1 MDFIICTPQ
10 VNRYGYR
17 ILPEGVRLDNFKK
30 NPVAL
35 WMHEYDDVPVGRWEN
50 LRLENGNLVA
60 TIAWSNEEDAQKLRR
75 LAEEGVIS
83 ATSMG
88 HDPISWTED
97 DTFLLQG
104 QTRPTVTE
112 TELLEISFV
121 TVPGN
126 PGAVRLN
133 LSNNQGVDDI
143 LPILSKKSD
152 KMDKKILEALG
163 LPDGA
168 GVDAALS
175 AINKIKTTAAE
186 VETLRNQA
194 IASLLAVG
202 ESKGMVTDANREHYK
217 KLASVDFGT
226 VQALFGTALAA
237 PAQPEKPADKP
248 AATEAQKEVSLT
260 ALIAEVQKLNKNN
273 QPGDSRD
280 DWNFDKWSKEDPE
293 GLLKLRKENPEKY
306 SKLAKAKAKEAG
318 AIVG

>member
-88 HDPISWTED
+88 FDPISWTED
-97 DTFLLQG
+97 DTLLLQG
-104 QTRPTVTE
+104 QTRPTVIDA
-112 TELLEISFV
+112 ELLEISFV

-152 KMDKKILEALG
+152 KMDKKILEALS

-168 GVDAALS
+168 GVDAVMT
-175 AINKIKTTAAE
+175 AINQLKTTAAE
-186 VETLRNQA
+186 VSTLRDQA

-202 ESKGMVTDANREHYK
+202 ESKGMVTDDNRAHYK
-217 KLASVDFGT
+217 KLATADFAT
-226 VQALFGTALAA
+226 VQALFGAA
-237 PAQPEKPADKP
+237 PAASAKENKPEGKT
-248 AATEAQKEVSLT
+248 TEAPKEVSLT
-260 ALIAEVQKLNKNN
+260 ALINEVQKLNGNGGK
-273 QPGDSRD
+273 PSDSRD
-280 DWNFDKWSKEDPE
+280 DWDFDKWSKEDPD
-293 GLLKLRKENPEKY
+293 GLLKLRKEDPEKY
-306 SKLAKAKAKEAG
+306 TELAKAKAKKAG